1 MAEQVEPRFME
12 MQNGAATYE
21 GDDAVM
27 MWDDVFSERQDDLI
41 AMLAAIDERHEKHM
55 EIERTR
61 PDDEPDM
68 STDRSHE
75 EAQFPAVRRFRKAQ
89 RPSEMIHV
97 IVDNGDSLPAPAISI
112 FNRKDSGHSRSFVI
126 VPCGPS
132 CVLVPRLGAGG
143 SAVKSVPKT
152 ILPTPT
158 PPGGRSPSE
167 DPAVATATSSAAQAL
182 QW

>member
-1 MAEQVEPRFME
+1 
-12 MQNGAATYE
+12 MQNGAATCE
-21 GDDAVM
+21 GDDSMM
-27 MWDDVFSERQDDLI
+27 MWDDVFSERQDDLV

-61 PDDEPDM
+61 PHDEPDM
-68 STDRSHE
+68 STNRPHE
-75 EAQFPAVRRFRKAQ
+75 EAQFPPVRIFRKAQ

-97 IVDNGDSLPAPAISI
+97 IVDNGDTPPAPAISI
-112 FNRKDSGHSRSFVI
+112 FNRKESGHSRSFVI

-132 CVLVPRLGAGG
+132 CVLAPRLGAGG
-143 SAVKSVPKT
+143 SAVKPVPKAV
-152 ILPTPT
+152 LPTPT

-167 DPAVATATSSAAQAL
+167 DPAAAMATSSAAQSL